1 MEGERKREMEGER
14 EREREFFLPVGPLLS
29 IRILQ
34 IVNSLSIPGPSQSKE
49 ILGQESIF

>member
-1 MEGERKREMEGER
+1 MEGERMREMEG

-34 IVNSLSIPGPSQSKE
+34 VVNSLSIPGPSQSKE